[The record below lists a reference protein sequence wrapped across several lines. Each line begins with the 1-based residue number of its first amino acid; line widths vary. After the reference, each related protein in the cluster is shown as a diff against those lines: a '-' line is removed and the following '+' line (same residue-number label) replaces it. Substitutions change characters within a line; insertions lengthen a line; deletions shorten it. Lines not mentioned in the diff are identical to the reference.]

1 MKILVADNDAV
12 HRCVLASMIRKLGHE
27 VVEAPDGESAWRK
40 LTREPF
46 SVVISD
52 WMMPIV
58 SGLELT
64 RRIRAANFS
73 HYVYTI
79 LCTSG
84 ATSTDVVGALDAGAD
99 DFLTKPVSIDELR
112 GRIHAGERI
121 LKLEQRLADKNR
133 DLEVASSK
141 LRTAFER
148 IESDL
153 RAAAWVQENLL
164 PSPQLNALGVTC
176 NWRYRPASYMAGDIF
191 NFFAIDERH
200 VGFYLL
206 DVSGHGVPAAM
217 LSVALSIML
226 SPDGGHGSPLKRYNP
241 FGQTFEVAKPVE
253 VMTELNKRFQS
264 MPDKHFTMSYGLLDA
279 ETSLLRLAQAGNPN
293 PLMIQSSGHVKA
305 LTSGG
310 MPVGL
315 WPSMDLDY
323 IEVPFERGDRL
334 MLYSDGITECTNA
347 RNEEFGDDRLVKYLR
362 DSAAQPLHTLLNG
375 LEGELETWHGSTR
388 FTDDISLLAVELAG
402 QKEQYA

>member
-1 MKILVADNDAV
+1 MKILVADDDPI
-12 HRCVLASMIRKLGHE
+12 HRCLLASMIRKLGHD
-27 VVEAPDGESAWRK
+27 VVEAPDGKSAWRI

-64 RRIRAANFS
+64 SRIRAANFS

-79 LCTSG
+79 LCTSR
-84 ATSTDVVGALDAGAD
+84 AVSSDVVEALDAGAD
-99 DFLTKPVSIDELR
+99 DFLTKPVSMDELR
-112 GRIHAGERI
+112 GRIRAAERI

-133 DLEVASSK
+133 DLEVANNN

-148 IESDL
+148 IESDI

-164 PSPQLNALGVTC
+164 PSPQLNALGVKC
-176 NWRYRPASYMAGDIF
+176 NWRYRPASYVAGDIF
-191 NFFAIDERH
+191 NFFAVDERH

-217 LSVALSIML
+217 LSVALSIIL
-226 SPDGGHGSPLKRYNP
+226 SPDAGHGSPLKRYNP
-241 FGQTFEVAKPVE
+241 RGQTFDVVKPVE

-264 MPDKHFTMSYGLLDA
+264 MPDKYFTMSYGLLDS

-293 PLMIQSSGHVKA
+293 PLMIHSCGQVKA

-347 RNEEFGDDRLVKYLR
+347 RNEEFGDDRLVRYLR
-362 DSAAQPLHTLLNG
+362 DSADQPLDTVLDG
-375 LEGELETWHGSTR
+375 LEGELESWHGSTR
-388 FTDDISLLAVELAG
+388 FTDDVSLLAVELAG
-402 QKEQYA
+402 QEEQYA